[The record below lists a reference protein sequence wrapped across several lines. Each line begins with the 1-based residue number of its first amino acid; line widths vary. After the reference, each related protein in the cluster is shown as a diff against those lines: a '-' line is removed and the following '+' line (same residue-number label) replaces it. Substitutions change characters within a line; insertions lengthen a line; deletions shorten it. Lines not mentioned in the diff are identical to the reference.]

1 MHVNPAKR
9 NRYQW
14 CSLDTRNCFYRHK
27 GPKEPIGS
35 APTSTGM
42 FRVTSRAC
50 HPDHRPFPP
59 VTGLSHR
66 LFGATVGAVDVCIS
80 WFGGTRAPRDEL
92 EDTVEELLGG
102 EGEVTGSG
110 SGRVG

>member
-1 MHVNPAKR
+1 M
-9 NRYQW
+9 
-14 CSLDTRNCFYRHK
+14 
-27 GPKEPIGS
+27 
-35 APTSTGM
+35 
-42 FRVTSRAC
+42 
-50 HPDHRPFPP
+50 
-59 VTGLSHR
+59 
-66 LFGATVGAVDVCIS
+66 DVCIS